1 MTPSND
7 DSAQVAL
14 VALLDALASVLI
26 HLEIT
31 PARLAQIARTSF
43 VKAGSSQARMRT
55 SGRPHLAR
63 IAALTGLTRLEVKK
77 IVSSGFDAGLSD
89 LESLPRALR
98 VLGGWRNS
106 TIYSRHGKPRK
117 LRITGSSPSFY
128 SLCKAFSGDIP
139 HKVILDELV
148 RQHRVVFTNDRRWVS
163 IARPSRGQTKHRQE
177 REALVFAAMFLTD
190 ALHPDTA
197 VVRRRERIAATVN
210 VSNAYVEN
218 AVAGRVTE
226 LLDQM
231 PQVFGGGRGR
241 KRETLNLYALLARS
255 NPKR

>member
-1 MTPSND
+1 MTLSND

-43 VKAGSSQARMRT
+43 VKVGSSQARVRT
-55 SGRPHLAR
+55 SGRPHLAK

-77 IVSSGFDAGLSD
+77 IVSAGFDASKTD
-89 LESLPRALR
+89 PESLPRALR

-106 TIYSRHGKPRK
+106 GIYSRGGKPKK
-117 LRITGSSPSFY
+117 LRVVGPAPSFY

-148 RQHRVVFTNDRRWVS
+148 RQHRVILTKDRKWVS
-163 IARPSRGQTKHRQE
+163 IGKPRRGHYEHRQE
-177 REALVFAAMFLTD
+177 QDALAFAAMFLTD
-190 ALHPDTA
+190 ALRPATA
-197 VVRRRERIAATVN
+197 VVRRRARIETAVN
-210 VSNAYVEN
+210 VPDAYVEN

-231 PQVFGGGRGR
+231 PQVFGGGKGR
-241 KRETLNLYALLARS
+241 KRETLSLYALLARRES
-255 NPKR
+255 KR

>member
-7 DSAQVAL
+7 DPAQVAL

-43 VKAGSSQARMRT
+43 VKVGSSQARMRT
-55 SGRPHLAR
+55 SGRPHLAK

-77 IVSSGFDAGLSD
+77 IVSVGFDAGKTD
-89 LESLPRALR
+89 PDFLPRALR

-106 TIYSRHGKPRK
+106 ATYSRGGKPKK
-117 LRITGSSPSFY
+117 LRIMGRSPSFY
-128 SLCKAFSGDIP
+128 SLCRAFSGDIP

-148 RQHRVVFTNDRRWVS
+148 RQRRVIVTKDRACVS
-163 IARPSRGQTKHRQE
+163 IAKPQRGRYKHRQE
-177 REALVFAAMFLTD
+177 QDALAFAAMFLTD
-190 ALHPDTA
+190 ALRPDST
-197 VVRRRERIAATVN
+197 VVRRRERIAAAVN
-210 VSNAYVEN
+210 VSDVYVEN

-231 PQVFGGGRGR
+231 PQVFGGGKGR
-241 KRETLNLYALLARS
+241 KRETLNLYALLARRDS
-255 NPKR
+255 RR

>member
-7 DSAQVAL
+7 DPAQVAL

-43 VKAGSSQARMRT
+43 VKVGSSQARVRT
-55 SGRPHLAR
+55 SGRPHLAK

-77 IVSSGFDAGLSD
+77 IVSAGFDASKTD
-89 LESLPRALR
+89 PESLPRALR

-106 TIYSRHGKPRK
+106 GIYSRGGKPRK
-117 LRITGSSPSFY
+117 LRVVSRKTSFY

-139 HKVILDELV
+139 HRVILDELV
-148 RQHRVVFTNDRRWVS
+148 RQRRVVVSKDQKWVS
-163 IARPSRGQTKHRQE
+163 IAKPRRGHYKHRQE
-177 REALVFAAMFLTD
+177 LDALVFAAMFLTD
-190 ALHPDTA
+190 ALRQGTT
-197 VVRRRERIAATVN
+197 VVRRRERIEAAVN
-210 VSNAYVEN
+210 VSDAYVEK

-226 LLDQM
+226 LLDQL
-231 PQVFGGGRGR
+231 PQVFGRGKGR
-241 KRETLNLYALLARS
+241 KRETLNLYALLARRDT
-255 NPKR
+255 KR